1 MIGIYK
7 ITSPSGKIYIGQSW
21 NIFKRWVEHKK
32 ERRVYKGKLASS
44 FVKHGYL
51 NHKFEIVHELPI
63 DVDQET
69 LDRYEQLY
77 LDAYRDS
84 GFIMLNIREAGS
96 KGKLNK
102 DSIAKIVAKRKERGN
117 YVTPEHVRKQRSE
130 RNRGK
135 PLKGVTREH
144 ILQTAEKLRG
154 RTQPEWH
161 KEKNR
166 QAQLGRKHSD
176 ETRKKMSEN
185 AKALWAKRK
194 GIY

>member
-21 NIFKRWVEHKK
+21 NIFKRWMEHKK